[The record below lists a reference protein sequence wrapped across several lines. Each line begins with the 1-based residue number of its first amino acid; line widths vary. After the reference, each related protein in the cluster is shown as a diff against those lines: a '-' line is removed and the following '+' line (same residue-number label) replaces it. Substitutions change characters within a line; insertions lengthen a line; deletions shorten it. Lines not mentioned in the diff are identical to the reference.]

1 VEYMNAMKLPHPKLI
16 DEAVPAN
23 LRSGRPENGKL
34 PEEPGWGNIRI
45 TYAGVPEIDEE
56 WLERHLNEVT
66 LLDVRLEDEVNDNPQ
81 SKRLVDVHIPLHQ
94 LRGRLSEIPRDKPV
108 VAMCRSGRRSSL
120 AVSILKDAGFEQVAS
135 LSRGFVTSIP

>member
-1 VEYMNAMKLPHPKLI
+1 LYDSITRKLFALPDTCPKLI

-23 LRSGRPENGKL
+23 LRSGCPENGKL

-66 LLDVRLEDEVNDNPQ
+66 LLDVRLEDEVE
-81 SKRLVDVHIPLHQ
+81 R
-94 LRGRLSEIPRDKPV
+94 
-108 VAMCRSGRRSSL
+108 
-120 AVSILKDAGFEQVAS
+120 
-135 LSRGFVTSIP
+135 